1 MKLFI
6 LAITI
11 TFFQLSLANPSN
23 EAKLNVFE
31 ASPQIRSDY
40 NFIWENMMLEYKLKH
55 GKDMD
60 PFLIEFKPKAD
71 LILANAMLKG
81 KVLKSKSE
89 IEKVAKQAQQEL
101 IQVLQ
106 ALKKSPP
113 KVKRGPPAGS
123 LGRAAG
129 NSADSALRAPP
140 SSLRG
145 GSVSA
150 LSGSSRAGQF
160 VRVPGGP
167 SFELPILF
175 NPGGFGRRPNGPPS
189 ALEVPMP
196 GGALQGPIRPR
207 VINFD
212 DTPQEFIPTRPL
224 QVQSRPPPQAPRP
237 ISPNQ
242 GGVVSNVP
250 AGQMRPI
257 SAIQQDIE
265 RGSFALKQI
274 KEHLPFVK
282 EKRDVAMAMLLSDPK
297 NPTHQSAFNSVQK
310 DLETM
315 RDQLREL
322 LGSNIIRQ
330 AELKRA
336 QDALIQVQGR
346 TRNGVS
352 QQPAGSS
359 PLNRE
364 NSLSFSQRME
374 AIQRQKPSYKM
385 SGMEWLGASIFVLQ
399 IIASGLLLGAI
410 VGLIVGLALKG

>member
-1 MKLFI
+1 
-6 LAITI
+6 
-11 TFFQLSLANPSN
+11 
-23 EAKLNVFE
+23 
-31 ASPQIRSDY
+31 
-40 NFIWENMMLEYKLKH
+40 
-55 GKDMD
+55 
-60 PFLIEFKPKAD
+60 
-71 LILANAMLKG
+71 
-81 KVLKSKSE
+81 
-89 IEKVAKQAQQEL
+89 
-101 IQVLQ
+101 
-106 ALKKSPP
+106 
-113 KVKRGPPAGS
+113 
-123 LGRAAG
+123 
-129 NSADSALRAPP
+129 
-140 SSLRG
+140 
-145 GSVSA
+145 
-150 LSGSSRAGQF
+150 
-160 VRVPGGP
+160 
-167 SFELPILF
+167 
-175 NPGGFGRRPNGPPS
+175 
-189 ALEVPMP
+189 
-196 GGALQGPIRPR
+196 
-207 VINFD
+207 
-212 DTPQEFIPTRPL
+212 
-224 QVQSRPPPQAPRP
+224 
-237 ISPNQ
+237 
-242 GGVVSNVP
+242 
-250 AGQMRPI
+250 MRPI